1 MPLPSLIL
9 RPIPHEPP
17 SSKIH
22 KPLYHIGS
30 YVCAA
35 WWPSPQRKS
44 KPKFYHGVVKN
55 YTLKKD
61 RDYGYGP
68 LILYDVLF
76 DDDTVSCGI
85 EDCYV
90 YSKEDFEILDKKWR
104 GINAVN
110 AVYDRESRDRW
121 AKEIGWFRVKVNGV
135 SREFPSLMEAI
146 REYDRLVVQSKGPNT
161 LAADLNLPSD
171 WDWL

>member
-1 MPLPSLIL
+1 MPLPSLTL
-9 RPIPHEPP
+9 RPIPHAPP
-17 SSKIH
+17 SSKIR
-22 KPLYHIGS
+22 KPLYPIGS

-55 YTLKKD
+55 YTFKKD

-68 LILYDVLF
+68 LVLYDVLF
-76 DDDTVSCGI
+76 DDDAVSCGI

-90 YSKEDFEILDKKWR
+90 YLKEDFEKLDKKWR
-104 GINAVN
+104 GVKD
-110 AVYDRESRDRW
+110 VYDRESKDRW
-121 AKEIGWFRVKVNGV
+121 AKEIGWFRVKVDGV
-135 SREFPSLMEAI
+135 SREFPRLMEAI
-146 REYDRLVVQSKGPNT
+146 REYDRLVVQSKGHET
-161 LAADLNLPSD
+161 AAADLNLPSD